1 MQKEES
7 DIQMESEPSDVL
19 MQEEAPKV
27 QKLTILKADIDNSNA
42 TFSFYKEDHTLGNL
56 LRNTL
61 IKNKEV
67 EFVAYTVPHP
77 SEPYMNIRIQAVH
90 P

>member
-1 MQKEES
+1 MA
-7 DIQMESEPSDVL
+7 
-19 MQEEAPKV
+19 EEAPKI
-27 QKLTILKADIDNSNA
+27 QKLTILKGDSDHANA

-67 EFVAYTVPHP
+67 EFCAYTVPHP
-77 SEPYMNIRIQAVH
+77 SEPFMNVRIQAVS
-90 P
+90 